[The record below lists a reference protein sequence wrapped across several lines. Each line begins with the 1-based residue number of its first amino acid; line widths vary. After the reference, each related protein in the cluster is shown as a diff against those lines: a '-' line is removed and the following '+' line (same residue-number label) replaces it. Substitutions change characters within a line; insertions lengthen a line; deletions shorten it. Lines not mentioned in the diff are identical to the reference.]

1 MRAPAGGAAPSRTR
15 GGAAG
20 RRRGGR
26 APWRSGARRASGT
39 RSAAARVARTRSTAA
54 GPCRPPRGSACR
66 RRRRR
71 SSGTWA
77 RAKRV
82 DAKGR
87 RRAAGRREKGRGGGV
102 SERRVAWT
110 RRRGALLVEDLVAP
124 SAEEHRGVVDGVRRA
139 RPRRSVLFG
148 PAASARTRR
157 MSRRAFAGS
166 CPHRAPDG
174 AARPPGLVRLGE
186 LRRAAVPYPPP
197 PRHGTAALRP
207 SAPLLRRGARRV
219 VAGRGPR
226 RAHRGAAQRRR
237 RSGRADGTAGSAS
250 TAPSCSGGRGTRA
263 RTRRC
268 TPATCSAARARSCA
282 SS

>member
-1 MRAPAGGAAPSRTR
+1 MRAPAGGAAPSSAR

-77 RAKRV
+77 RATRV

-87 RRAAGRREKGRGGGV
+87 RRAAGRREKGRSGGL

-139 RPRRSVLFG
+139 RPRRKCVIW
-148 PAASARTRR
+148 T
-157 MSRRAFAGS
+157 SRRVRADESTTFRRS
-166 CPHRAPDG
+166 CPHRAPNG
-174 AARPPGLVRLGE
+174 AARLASGSGPT
-186 LRRAAVPYPPP
+186 RRTAPRRCPLPAAASTWHRSAAAVCSS
-197 PRHGTAALRP
+197 AA
-207 SAPLLRRGARRV
+207 SW
-219 VAGRGPR
+219 
-226 RAHRGAAQRRR
+226 RASRRR
-237 RSGRADGTAGSAS
+237 R
-250 TAPSCSGGRGTRA
+250 A
-263 RTRRC
+263 R
-268 TPATCSAARARSCA
+268 SAARSSRGSPA
-282 SS
+282 SASLRAGRRNRGLSIDSTEL

>member
-1 MRAPAGGAAPSRTR
+1 MSKKSVDCGLYRAGSSPRARGFRGRGGAALEFHEGRLGQGHVFHGEHAALLEHEVLHHPERHVAVALRRRELEHAAVRAPAGGAAPSSAR

-87 RRAAGRREKGRGGGV
+87 RRAAGRREKGRGGGL

-148 PAASARTRR
+148 PAET
-157 MSRRAFAGS
+157 
-166 CPHRAPDG
+166 
-174 AARPPGLVRLGE
+174 
-186 LRRAAVPYPPP
+186 
-197 PRHGTAALRP
+197 
-207 SAPLLRRGARRV
+207 
-219 VAGRGPR
+219 
-226 RAHRGAAQRRR
+226 RGAAE
-237 RSGRADGTAGSAS
+237 STTFPGS
-250 TAPSCSGGRGTRA
+250 
-263 RTRRC
+263 
-268 TPATCSAARARSCA
+268 
-282 SS
+282 